1 MFAHCGTINQFR
13 RIRSKILRKRPPVY
27 KKLIRGNT
35 DSEHLFYFCL
45 SLLRGEGGIKWGNI
59 SLDSAVQGLQL
70 LKTHMIDLHRE
81 AEVDEMP
88 VMNFILSNSSYL
100 IASQSGSH
108 SITIRTRT
116 AVSMKRRFS
125 PRKR

>member
-1 MFAHCGTINQFR
+1 MKG
-13 RIRSKILRKRPPVY
+13 
-27 KKLIRGNT
+27 G
-35 DSEHLFYFCL
+35 L
-45 SLLRGEGGIKWGNI
+45 SGGNI